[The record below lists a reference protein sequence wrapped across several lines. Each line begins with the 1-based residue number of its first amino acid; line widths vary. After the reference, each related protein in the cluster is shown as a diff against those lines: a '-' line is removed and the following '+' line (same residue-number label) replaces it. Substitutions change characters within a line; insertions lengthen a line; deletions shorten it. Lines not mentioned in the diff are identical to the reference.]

1 MNENRSS
8 ISNELDLIAMLRFTK
23 QNWHAIVLS
32 ALMGA
37 LFSGVYSYLSRTKF
51 YLFTTSIISVSE
63 TTKASMQ
70 ASEITE
76 KMNTLLSS
84 AQSKTLLNANIHN
97 MGAYDAKTILI
108 NGPEIVHSGGKS
120 SYVVNMSVSEPYI
133 SSKLD
138 NAVIVTL
145 NQIVDADNSTT
156 LMKREEATEV
166 EITELDLNLE
176 KIRNKSSDKKELLR
190 RVLFEKNLDIA
201 KIGFKLFDIS
211 KRNSQI
217 TNYQLNQN
225 LTRLLS
231 RRAISAAESSANMP
245 SSEAFYDRFD
255 SINHLLGSLNYIKL
269 IELEQADK
277 IKNELLMLEKTYS
290 QAFGELQA
298 LMATEQLAVNRIS
311 KLRSGITVLDE
322 TMPLPHF
329 LIVERSDSI
338 SPVKAKYTKNVL
350 LFTIIGT
357 LLGFFVGLAY
367 VAVPVIGRKLMSIS
381 D

>member
-1 MNENRSS
+1 LNENRSS

>member
-1 MNENRSS
+1 
-8 ISNELDLIAMLRFTK
+8 MLRFTK